1 MNKEESN
8 ELLEIRSFMKHS
20 YSALISNAGKII
32 AFITLLIAGLLT
44 FTDVAFSD
52 LSSQTFTTQ
61 LCVMLLSSYLMYFS
75 LEDSGEREGEA
86 SEEYKSAREKYLS
99 ARKKITPK
107 SIDAL
112 RQFCLNYAIREQEY
126 RKLTYLAEMGLSESD
141 YLSYKSG
148 KVFSRRNMRIFKK
161 ADKIRAVNLTPH
173 TLLSSSRGIGK
184 SELEGPTRAKILSS
198 LISLIPS
205 TVCMIFTVSVI
216 LTTKDGMT
224 VSSVIEGVLKLSAL
238 PVIGFRGML
247 DGYKFAKEEKSAWL
261 ETKARLLE
269 SFALDNQI

>member
-20 YSALISNAGKII
+20 YTALISNAGKVI
-32 AFITLLIAGLLT
+32 AFITLSMAVLLT

-52 LSSQTFTTQ
+52 LSSQAFTTQ

-86 SEEYKSAREKYLS
+86 SEEYKMANERYLS
-99 ARKKITPK
+99 AKTRITPND
-107 SIDAL
+107 IDRL
-112 RQFCLNYAIREQEY
+112 RQFCLDYSIREQEY
-126 RKLTYLAEMGLSESD
+126 RRLSYLSEMGLSKCD
-141 YLSYKSG
+141 YLSYRSG
-148 KVFSRRNMRIFKK
+148 KVFSRRNMRIFRK
-161 ADKIRAVNLTPH
+161 ADKIRAVNLTPS
-173 TLLSSSRGIGK
+173 TLLSSTHGVSQ
-184 SELEGPTRAKILSS
+184 SELLGPGRAKLISS

-205 TVCMIFTVSVI
+205 TVCMIFTVSVM

-224 VSSVIEGVLKLSAL
+224 VSSVIEGILKLSAL
-238 PVIGFRGML
+238 PIIGFRGML

-269 SFALDNQI
+269 TFLLEEK

>member
-1 MNKEESN
+1 MNKDESN

-20 YSALISNAGKII
+20 YSTLISNAGKII
-32 AFITLLIAGLLT
+32 ATITLIIAALLT

-52 LSSQTFTTQ
+52 LSSQTFTMQ
-61 LCVMLLSSYLMYFS
+61 LCIMLLSSYLMYFS
-75 LEDSGEREGEA
+75 LEDAGEKEGE
-86 SEEYKSAREKYLS
+86 LS
-99 ARKKITPK
+99 AEYEDAKGRYFASKKKITPK
-107 SIDAL
+107 DIDSL
-112 RQFCLNYAIREQEY
+112 RQFCLDYSLKEQEY
-126 RKLTYLAEMGLSESD
+126 RRLSYLAEMGLSDSD

-148 KVFSRRNMRIFKK
+148 KVFSKRNMRIFRR

-173 TLLSSSRGIGK
+173 TLLSSSHGIGK
-184 SELEGPTRAKILSS
+184 SELEGPGKAKLLSS

-205 TVCMIFTVSVI
+205 TVCMIFTVSVM

-224 VSSVIEGVLKLSAL
+224 VSSVIEGLLKLSAL

-269 SFALDNQI
+269 SFLIGK

>member
-32 AFITLLIAGLLT
+32 AVITLAIAVLLT

-52 LSSQTFTTQ
+52 LSSQAFTTQ
-61 LCVMLLSSYLMYFS
+61 LCVMLVSSYLMYFS
-75 LEDSGEREGEA
+75 LESSGEGEGEL
-86 SEEYKSAREKYLS
+86 SEEYKTAWEKYIG
-99 ARKKITPK
+99 AKKQITPK
-107 SIDAL
+107 DIDCL
-112 RQFCLNYAIREQEY
+112 RKFCLDYSIREQEY
-126 RKLTYLAEMGLSESD
+126 RRLSYLAEMGLSDSD
-141 YLSYKSG
+141 YLLYKSG

-173 TLLSSSRGIGK
+173 TLLSTSHGIGK
-184 SELEGPTRAKILSS
+184 SELEGPGRAKLLSS
-198 LISLIPS
+198 LISLVPS
-205 TVCMIFTVSVI
+205 TVCMIFTVSLI

-224 VSSVIEGVLKLSAL
+224 VSSIVEGLLKLSAL
-238 PVIGFRGML
+238 PIIGFRGML

-269 SFALDNQI
+269 SFLSKV

>member
-1 MNKEESN
+1 MNKDESN

-32 AFITLLIAGLLT
+32 ATITLAMAVLLT
-44 FTDVAFSD
+44 FTDLAFSD
-52 LSSQTFTTQ
+52 LSSQAFTTQ

-75 LEDSGEREGEA
+75 LEDSGEKEGEQ
-86 SEEYKSAREKYLS
+86 SEEYKSARQRYLAAK
-99 ARKKITPK
+99 ARITPK
-107 SIDAL
+107 DIDSL
-112 RQFCLNYAIREQEY
+112 RQFCLDYSIREQEY
-126 RKLTYLAEMGLSESD
+126 RRLSYLAEMGLSESE

-148 KVFSRRNMRIFKK
+148 KVFSRRNMRVFSK

-173 TLLSSSRGIGK
+173 TLLSSAQGIGK
-184 SELEGPTRAKILSS
+184 SELEGPAKAKLLSS

-205 TVCMIFTVSVI
+205 TVCMVFTVSVM

-224 VSSVIEGVLKLSAL
+224 VSSVIEGLLKLSAL
-238 PVIGFRGML
+238 PIIGFRGML

-269 SFALDNQI
+269 SFLVNR